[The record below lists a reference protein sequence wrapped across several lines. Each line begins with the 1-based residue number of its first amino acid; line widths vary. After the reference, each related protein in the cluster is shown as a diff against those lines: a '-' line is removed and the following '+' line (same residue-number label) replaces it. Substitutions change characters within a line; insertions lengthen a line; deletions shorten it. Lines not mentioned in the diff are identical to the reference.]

1 MEVEISVNQ
10 TNILFEFDSYR
21 LICRMI
27 EGRFPNYRAVIPQ
40 KQPNR
45 AVLKRTD
52 IVSALKRVF
61 CFSVNENSSL
71 VILKF

>member
-21 LICRMI
+21 LTCRMI

-52 IVSALKRVF
+52 IVTP
-61 CFSVNENSSL
+61 
-71 VILKF
+71 